1 MTKISVTITQT
12 GMSAMRR
19 IGATGGMAT
28 VSLLHL
34 HLLTWLTQSD
44 LKPRLSH
51 QAVMDGLR
59 SKEKS
64 AIRTGQKAQDI
75 SKDITV

>member
-1 MTKISVTITQT
+1 MTTISVTITQT

-19 IGATGGMAT
+19 ICSTGDMAT
-28 VSLLHL
+28 VSPLHL
-34 HLLTWLTQSD
+34 HLLTWLTQLD

-64 AIRTGQKAQDI
+64 AIQTGQKAQDI